1 MPIFLAGTHWDF
13 PLAATTESLCCSPS
27 SGVRRPAP
35 HSMDWV
41 GMISSIGW
49 DCWLK
54 HGVQSGD
61 KSCGAGRSRREHTLG
76 RVGGQLCSSWV
87 VCWRRNFYASKTHL
101 LGGYEGEW
109 HWVKLPKAE
118 LERRYVV
125 GGRQWSGEYVL
136 RIHKPNASQLL
147 GWPPSKGEKRSE
159 IGNHVVVVV
168 GVCSERSVALES
180 RRSPDPSPTS
190 CHGRAHLQTLCVSC
204 RALWGRLETVLS
216 STAAHSDCHLLSQ
229 MFNALFWPLQ
239 TLHTWYVY
247 IYVHKTLT
255 HLILRRQI
263 IFVRFSW
270 A

>member
-41 GMISSIGW
+41 GMISSVGW

-54 HGVQSGD
+54 HGVRSGD
-61 KSCGAGRSRREHTLG
+61 KSCRSRREHTLG

-87 VCWRRNFYASKTHL
+87 VCWWRNFYASKTHL

-168 GVCSERSVALES
+168 GVLPWSL
-180 RRSPDPSPTS
+180 
-190 CHGRAHLQTLCVSC
+190 
-204 RALWGRLETVLS
+204 GRLL
-216 STAAHSDCHLLSQ
+216 
-229 MFNALFWPLQ
+229 
-239 TLHTWYVY
+239 TLHPLPVMGGPTCKPCVCPAELCGEGWRQCFLLRQ
-247 IYVHKTLT
+247 LT
-255 HLILRRQI
+255 VTVTSFPRCSMLCSGLFRHCTHGT
-263 IFVRFSW
+263 FTYMYTKHSHT
-270 A
+270 

>member
-13 PLAATTESLCCSPS
+13 PWAATTESLCCSPS

-54 HGVQSGD
+54 HGVRSGD
-61 KSCGAGRSRREHTLG
+61 KSCRTGRSWREHTLG
-76 RVGGQLCSSWV
+76 RVGRQLCSSWV
-87 VCWRRNFYASKTHL
+87 VCWWRNFYASKTHL

-118 LERRYVV
+118 LERRYVI

-180 RRSPDPSPTS
+180 RPSPDPSPTS

-204 RALWGRLETVLS
+204 RALWGRLERVLS